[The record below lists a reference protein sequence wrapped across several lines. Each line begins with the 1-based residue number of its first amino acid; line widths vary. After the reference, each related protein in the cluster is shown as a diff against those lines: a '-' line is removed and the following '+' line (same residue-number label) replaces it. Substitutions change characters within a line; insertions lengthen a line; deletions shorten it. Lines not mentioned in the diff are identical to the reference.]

1 MRLALEAGLRPF
13 QKFAARIVRL
23 VAGRLPGPIVAFSYR
38 SEIFGKP
45 FVACLEEAMRRST
58 AWSVAE
64 VETMAAFVS
73 KVNHCAY

>member
-1 MRLALEAGLRPF
+1 MRLALEAGFRPL
-13 QKFAARIVRL
+13 QRLAAKLVRR
-23 VAGRLPGPIVAFSYR
+23 VAGRMPGPIVVFSYR

-45 FVACLEEAMRRST
+45 FTACLQEAMRRST
-58 AWSVAE
+58 AWSLAE

>member
-1 MRLALEAGLRPF
+1 M
-13 QKFAARIVRL
+13 V
-23 VAGRLPGPIVAFSYR
+23 VFSYR
-38 SEIFGKP
+38 SEIFGKS
-45 FVACLEEAMRRST
+45 FAACLQEAMRRSK

>member
-1 MRLALEAGLRPF
+1 MRLDLEAGLRPM
-13 QKFAARIVRL
+13 QRFAARIVRR
-23 VAGRLPGPIVAFSYR
+23 VAGRMPGPIVAFSYR

-45 FVACLEEAMRRST
+45 FTSCLQEAMGRSK

-64 VETMAAFVS
+64 VETMAALVS